1 MIMLML
7 QNIFLIVAV
16 VLNLLLA
23 AFVYAKNRNSATH
36 QLFVGLVI
44 SLVGFLLINYMSLHP
59 AILSQLMWIRLDL
72 FAASYMFL
80 LSYITFIVFPGA
92 HFIKPSPFRRSVG
105 IYTVVVSFLTLTPLV
120 FSSLDTSGGGTN
132 PVPGPGIILFA
143 IQQVGLLILIFLTL
157 RHRLKNARGREREQF
172 KYIIFGLI
180 ATFGS
185 IIFFNLVMVQV
196 FKITSLVFV
205 SNISSIFFTGAFTYA
220 IVKQRLFDIRLIVAR
235 SVTYLLSI
243 ITIGVAYGLLAFSL
257 VDQLLFGSGTSSSVT
272 QNTVNTM
279 LAVALAFTFQP
290 IRRFFEKVTDRIF
303 YRDKYDAQL
312 LINTIGR
319 ILASEIELESLTT
332 KVVRE
337 IKKEMRIEHADI
349 IVVQGEQ
356 EHIFF
361 DAGHLQNRVA
371 IHHRD
376 LAKLGSS
383 IVVADNLA
391 SGERKEIMRNYNRS
405 VASPLRANKELI
417 GYLFLGD
424 KLSGDAYSNGD
435 IEVIKIIVNELA
447 VAVQNA
453 KSYTEIQR
461 FNETLQDKVT
471 EATRKLRKANEDLKT
486 LDQAKDEFISM
497 ASHQLRTPLT
507 TAKGYVSM
515 VLDGDFG
522 KMPTK
527 MRPPLE
533 QALDSSNRM
542 SGLINDLLNVSR
554 MDAGKFFIDAV
565 DVDLA
570 LEVQGEVNQLANLS
584 QAKNVTLTY
593 HPPKKKIPLIKLDL
607 DKTRQVIMN
616 IADNAVHYSAP
627 PSGGGKADV
636 YLDLEGD
643 EAVFRVV
650 DNGIGVPDDI
660 KPKLFAK
667 FFRAGNAQQARPDGT
682 GLGLYLVKRVVEDQG
697 GTIIFE
703 SEVGKGSTFGFRMPI
718 HNKLKID
725 KEAAK
730 RLGNIQGGA
739 APAPTAPPAEP
750 VEAPKEESKAKE

>member
-1 MIMLML
+1 ML
-7 QNIFLIVAV
+7 QNVFLIVAV
-16 VLNLLLA
+16 VLNLVLA
-23 AFVYAKNRNSATH
+23 MFVYAKNKNSATNR
-36 QLFVGLVI
+36 LFVALVI
-44 SLVGFLLINYMSLHP
+44 SLVSFLLINYMSLHP
-59 AILSQLMWIRLDL
+59 AVLGQLTWIRLDL

-80 LSYITFIVFPGA
+80 LSYITFIVFPAA
-92 HFIKPSPFRRSVG
+92 HFKKPSPFRRFVIIYSV
-105 IYTVVVSFLTLTPLV
+105 IVSFLVLTPLV
-120 FSSLDTSGGGTN
+120 FSHLDTTGGGAN
-132 PVPGPGIILFA
+132 PVPAPGIVLFVV
-143 IQQVGLLILIFLTL
+143 QQIGLLVLIAFTL
-157 RHRLKNARGREREQF
+157 RRRFKHAKGKEREQF

-185 IIFFNLVMVQV
+185 ILFFNLVMVQV

-205 SNISSIFFTGAFTYA
+205 SNISSIFFTGAFAYA
-220 IVKQRLFDIRLIVAR
+220 IVWQRLFDIRLIVAR

-243 ITIGVAYGLLAFSL
+243 ITIGVFYGLVAFSL
-257 VDQLLFGSGTSSSVT
+257 VDQLLFGATSQTSVA

-279 LAVALAFTFQP
+279 LAVVLAFTFQP
-290 IRRFFEKVTDRIF
+290 IRRFFEKITDKIF
-303 YRDKYDAQL
+303 FRDKYDAQL
-312 LINTIGR
+312 LINSIGR
-319 ILASEIELESLTT
+319 ILASEIELEALTT
-332 KVVRE
+332 KVVHE
-337 IKKEMRIEHADI
+337 IKKQMRIEHVDI
-349 IVVQGEQ
+349 IVLEDKQ
-356 EHIFF
+356 EEIFF
-361 DAGHLQNRVA
+361 DAGHMQNDTPLRR
-371 IHHRD
+371 HD
-376 LAKLGSS
+376 LVKLGSS
-383 IVVADNLA
+383 VVVADDLA
-391 SGERKEIMRNYNRS
+391 TGERKEIMNTYRMS
-405 VASPLRANKELI
+405 VASALRANNELI

-424 KLSGDAYSNGD
+424 KLSGDAYAAND

-515 VLDGDFG
+515 VLEGDFG
-522 KMPTK
+522 KVPAK
-527 MRPPLE
+527 MKPPLD
-533 QALDSSNRM
+533 QSLDSTNRM

-565 DVDLA
+565 DVDLD

-636 YLDLEGD
+636 YLELEGN
-643 EAVFRVV
+643 EAVFKVV

-667 FFRAGNAQQARPDGT
+667 FFRAGNAQSARPDGT

-703 SEVGKGSTFGFRMPI
+703 SQVGKGSTFGFRMPI

-730 RLGNIQGGA
+730 RLENTEA
-739 APAPTAPPAEP
+739 APADTA
-750 VEAPKEESKAKE
+750 K

>member
-1 MIMLML
+1 ML
-7 QNIFLIVAV
+7 QNIFLIIAV
-16 VLNLLLA
+16 ILNLVLA
-23 AFVYAKNRNSATH
+23 MFVYAKNKHSATNR
-36 QLFVGLVI
+36 LFVALVI
-44 SLVGFLLINYMSLHP
+44 SLVSFLLVNYMSLHP
-59 AILSQLMWIRLDL
+59 AVFGQLTWIRLDL

-92 HFIKPSPFRRSVG
+92 HFKKPSPFRRAVV
-105 IYTVVVSFLTLTPLV
+105 IYSVVVSFLALTPIV
-120 FSSLDTSGGGTN
+120 FSHLDTTGGGAN
-132 PVPGPGIILFA
+132 PVPAPGIILFV
-143 IQQVGLLILIFLTL
+143 IQQVGLLVLIALTL
-157 RHRLKNARGREREQF
+157 FRRLKNAKGREREQF

-185 IIFFNLVMVQV
+185 ILFFNLVLVQV
-196 FKITSLVFV
+196 FKITSLVFISNV
-205 SNISSIFFTGAFTYA
+205 SSLFFTGAFAYA
-220 IVKQRLFDIRLIVAR
+220 IVKQRLFDIRAVVAR

-243 ITIGVAYGLLAFSL
+243 VTIGAAYGFMAYSL
-257 VDQLLFGSGTSSSVT
+257 VDRLFFSATNQSNLSQQT
-272 QNTVNTM
+272 INTI

-290 IRRFFEKVTDRIF
+290 IRRFFEKITDKVF
-303 YRDKYDAQL
+303 FRDKYDAQL
-312 LINTIGR
+312 LINTIGG

-337 IKKEMRIEHADI
+337 IKEQMRVEQVDI
-349 IVVQGEQ
+349 IVLEGKQ
-356 EHIFF
+356 EEIFF
-361 DAGHLQNRVA
+361 DAGQMQSKVSV
-371 IHHRD
+371 HRHD
-376 LAKLGSS
+376 LVKLGNSV
-383 IVVADNLA
+383 VVADDLA
-391 SGERKEIMRNYNRS
+391 GGERKELMANYQRS
-405 VASPLRANKELI
+405 VASALRANKQLI

-424 KLSGDAYSNGD
+424 KLSGDAYSGAD

-453 KSYTEIQR
+453 KAYTEIQR

-471 EATRKLRKANEDLKT
+471 EATHKLRKANEDLKT

-522 KMPTK
+522 KLPAK
-527 MRPPLE
+527 MTPPLA

-542 SGLINDLLNVSR
+542 AGLINDLLNVSR

-570 LEVQGEVNQLANLS
+570 VEVQGEVNQLANLVK
-584 QAKNVTLTY
+584 AKGVSLTY

-616 IADNAVHYSAP
+616 IADNAVYYSAP
-627 PSGGGKADV
+627 PNGGGQVDV
-636 YLDLEGD
+636 YLELDGD
-643 EAVFRVV
+643 EAVFKVV

-667 FFRAGNAQQARPDGT
+667 FFRAGNAQSARPDGT

-703 SEVGKGSTFGFRMPI
+703 SKVGKGSTFGFRMPLQ
-718 HNKLKID
+718 NKLKID
-725 KEAAK
+725 KVAAK
-730 RLGNIQGGA
+730 RLGQNPGV
-739 APAPTAPPAEP
+739 TPP
-750 VEAPKEESKAKE
+750 V

>member
-1 MIMLML
+1 MLLLISVVFVFISNIVLGVFTYLNNPKNRSNQAFAIMCSTLSL
-7 QNIFLIVAV
+7 WALFNYLADADLTNALTWNRLTFFVISYSLCFLILFMNNFPSQIYKARF
-16 VLNLLLA
+16 LNLGLL
-23 AFVYAKNRNSATH
+23 
-36 QLFVGLVI
+36 
-44 SLVGFLLINYMSLHP
+44 SLGTIIALISLHP
-59 AILSQLMWIRLDL
+59 IFIPTVKIIDGVSNVEVGPLYPIFPVYLLAFLIGMGVLLTKSWRNSTGYNRVKMRFLIFGISAMALLASITNL
-72 FAASYMFL
+72 FL
-80 LSYITFIVFPGA
+80 PLIT
-92 HFIKPSPFRRSVG
+92 
-105 IYTVVVSFLTLTPLV
+105 
-120 FSSLDTSGGGTN
+120 GTN
-132 PVPGPGIILFA
+132 EYAKFGALFT
-143 IQQVGLLILIFLTL
+143 LIFV
-157 RHRLKNARGREREQF
+157 
-172 KYIIFGLI
+172 
-180 ATFGS
+180 GS
-185 IIFFNLVMVQV
+185 
-196 FKITSLVFV
+196 TS
-205 SNISSIFFTGAFTYA
+205 YA
-220 IVKQRLFDIRLIVAR
+220 IVRHKLFDIRLIVAR
-235 SVTYLLSI
+235 SVTYLFSI
-243 ITIGVAYGLLAFSL
+243 VTIGVAYGLITFWL
-257 VDQLLFGSGTSSSVT
+257 VDTLLFGSSNRGSVS
-272 QNTVNTM
+272 QNTVNTL
-279 LAVALAFTFQP
+279 LAVMLAFTFQP
-290 IRRFFEKVTDRIF
+290 IRGFFEKVTDKIF
-303 YRDKYDAQL
+303 FRDKYDAQL

-319 ILASEIELESLTT
+319 ILSSEIELESLTT
-332 KVVRE
+332 KVVHE
-337 IKKEMRIEHADI
+337 IKKQMRIVHADI
-349 IVVQGEQ
+349 IVLEDNK
-356 EHIFF
+356 EHVFF
-361 DAGHLQNRVA
+361 DAGHLQNKVA

-383 IVVADNLA
+383 MVVADDLA
-391 SGERKEIMRNYNRS
+391 GGERKEIMQNYKRS
-405 VASPLRANKELI
+405 IASPLRANKQLI

-424 KLSGDAYSNGD
+424 KMSGDAYSNGD
-435 IEVIKIIVNELA
+435 IEVVKIIVNELA

-461 FNETLQDKVT
+461 FNETLQEKIT

-522 KMPTK
+522 KLPTK
-527 MRPPLE
+527 MKPPLD

-542 SGLINDLLNVSR
+542 AGLINDLLNVSR

-570 LEVQGEVNQLANLS
+570 LEVQGEVNQLANLAQS
-584 QAKNVTLTY
+584 KSVVITY
-593 HPPKKKIPLIKLDL
+593 HPPKKKIPIIKLDL

-627 PSGGGKADV
+627 PAGGGKADV

-643 EAVFRVV
+643 EVVFKVV

-667 FFRAGNAQQARPDGT
+667 FFRAGNAQSARPDGT

-703 SEVGKGSTFGFRMPI
+703 STVGKGSTFGFRMPI

-730 RLGNIQGGA
+730 RLQN
-739 APAPTAPPAEP
+739 TA
-750 VEAPKEESKAKE
+750 

>member
-1 MIMLML
+1 M
-7 QNIFLIVAV
+7 
-16 VLNLLLA
+16 
-23 AFVYAKNRNSATH
+23 FVYAKNKHSATNR
-36 QLFVGLVI
+36 LFVALVI
-44 SLVGFLLINYMSLHP
+44 SLVSFLLINYMSLNP
-59 AILSQLMWIRLDL
+59 AVFSQLTWIRLDL

-80 LSYITFIVFPGA
+80 LSYVTFIVFPA
-92 HFIKPSPFRRSVG
+92 ARFKKPSKFRRGVV
-105 IYTVVVSFLTLTPLV
+105 IYTILVSFLTLTPFV
-120 FSSLDTSGGGTN
+120 FSSLDTTGGGAN
-132 PVPGPGIILFA
+132 PVPGPGIVLFV
-143 IQQVGLLILIFLTL
+143 IQQVGLLVLIARTLT
-157 RHRLKNARGREREQF
+157 RRLKHSKGKEHEQF

-205 SNISSIFFTGAFTYA
+205 SNIASVFFTGSFAYA
-220 IVKQRLFDIRLIVAR
+220 IVKQRLFDIRMVVAR

-243 ITIGVAYGLLAFSL
+243 ITIGIAYGVITFWL
-257 VDQLLFGSGTSSSVT
+257 VDTVVFGSSGRTTVA

-279 LAVALAFTFQP
+279 LAVIMAFTFQP
-290 IRRFFEKVTDRIF
+290 IRRFFEKVTDKIF
-303 YRDKYDAQL
+303 FRDKYNSQL
-312 LINTIGR
+312 LINNVGKV
-319 ILASEIELESLTT
+319 LASEIELEILTT
-332 KVVRE
+332 KVVKE
-337 IKKEMRIEHADI
+337 IKKQMRIAHADI
-349 IVVQGEQ
+349 VVLEDKQ
-356 EHIFF
+356 ETVFY
-361 DAGHLQNRVA
+361 DAGHMENRTPLRR
-371 IHHRD
+371 RD
-376 LAKLGSS
+376 LIKLGSS
-383 IVVADNLA
+383 VVVADDLA
-391 SGERKEIMRNYNRS
+391 GGERKEIMGNYNMA
-405 VASPLRANKELI
+405 VASALRANNQLI

-424 KLSGDAYSNGD
+424 KLSGDAYSSKD
-435 IEVIKIIVNELA
+435 VEVVKIIVNELA

-453 KSYTEIQR
+453 KSFTEIQR
-461 FNETLQDKVT
+461 FNETLQEKVK
-471 EATRKLRKANEDLKT
+471 EATAKLRKANEDLKS

-522 KMPTK
+522 KFPTSMK
-527 MRPPLE
+527 PPLE

-565 DVDLA
+565 DVDLN
-570 LEVQGEVNQLANLS
+570 LEVQGEVNQLANLA
-584 QAKNVTLTY
+584 QAKEVTITY
-593 HPPKKKIPLIKLDL
+593 HPPKKKIPFIKLDL

-636 YLDLEGD
+636 YLELEGD

-650 DNGIGVPDDI
+650 DNGIGVPEDI

-667 FFRAGNAQQARPDGT
+667 FFRAGNAQNARPDGT

-730 RLGNIQGGA
+730 RLENVQGG
-739 APAPTAPPAEP
+739 PTA
-750 VEAPKEESKAKE
+750 AK